1 MIQYS
6 GLQQR
11 LSQGTTYVQLMT
23 VVLIQIIREETE
35 RDSQTTDRND
45 LWVLIWQIT
54 IEAII
59 LYSNLPQEAPQ
70 NEAHLITVLQ
80 QSIQQLKRFYP
91 SQFDR
96 IIEEEGFVAALRD
109 LVYKYDARDAFIKTK
124 LTIVLRMVEYT
135 VCSNGM

>member
-6 GLQQR
+6 GLQQH
-11 LSQGTTYVQLMT
+11 LSQGIIYGKLITIVLLQL
-23 VVLIQIIREETE
+23 IREETE
-35 RDSQTTDRND
+35 RENQTTDRND

-80 QSIQQLKRFYP
+80 QSIQQLKRSYP

-109 LVYKYDARDAFIKTK
+109 LVYKYDTRDAFIKTK
-124 LTIVLRMVEYT
+124 LTIVLRMVE
-135 VCSNGM
+135 

>member
-11 LSQGTTYVQLMT
+11 LSQGIIHGKLITIVLLQL
-23 VVLIQIIREETE
+23 IREETE
-35 RDSQTTDRND
+35 RENQTTDRND

-80 QSIQQLKRFYP
+80 QSIQQLKLSYP

-109 LVYKYDARDAFIKTK
+109 LVYKYDTRDAFIKTK
-124 LTIVLRMVEYT
+124 LTIVLRMVE
-135 VCSNGM
+135 

>member
-11 LSQGTTYVQLMT
+11 LSQGIIHGKLITIVLLQL
-23 VVLIQIIREETE
+23 IREETE
-35 RDSQTTDRND
+35 RENQTTDRND

-70 NEAHLITVLQ
+70 NEAHSQYYSNRFNSLNDPIHLSLIV
-80 QSIQQLKRFYP
+80 SLKRKD
-91 SQFDR
+91 SL
-96 IIEEEGFVAALRD
+96 LRCVT
-109 LVYKYDARDAFIKTK
+109 L
-124 LTIVLRMVEYT
+124 YT
-135 VCSNGM
+135 SMILGMHLSKQN